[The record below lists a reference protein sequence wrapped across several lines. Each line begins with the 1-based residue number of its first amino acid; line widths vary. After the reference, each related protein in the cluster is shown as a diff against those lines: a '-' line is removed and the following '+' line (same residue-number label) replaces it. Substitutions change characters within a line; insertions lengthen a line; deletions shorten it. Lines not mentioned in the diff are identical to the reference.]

1 MDPLWE
7 AIRHVFGAGTD
18 PKSYTVVQVCLR
30 ALIIYLGG
38 LMLLRVGDNR
48 FIGKS
53 TAFDIILGFILGSI
67 LSRGVNG
74 SAALLPTLAA
84 AAFLIFLHWL
94 LAWTALRSRR
104 FGLFVKGKPETL
116 VRDGEILW
124 DGMHRKV
131 LSRGDLEETLRLHGK
146 LDDVERVREARFE
159 RSGNI
164 SILEKPKEPRIV
176 EIRVQEGVQTVRLEI
191 GVA

>member
-1 MDPLWE
+1 MDHLWE
-7 AIRHVFGAGTD
+7 IIRHAFGVGTD
-18 PKSYTVVQVCLR
+18 PKSFTVAQVCLR

-38 LMLLRVGDNR
+38 LALLRIGDNR
-48 FIGKS
+48 FVGKS

-94 LAWTALRSRR
+94 LAWTAFRSHR
-104 FGLFVKGKPETL
+104 FSTLIKGKPETI
-116 VRDGEILW
+116 VRDGEIVW
-124 DGMHRKV
+124 DSMRRKV

-146 LDDVERVREARFE
+146 LDDLGRVREARFE
-159 RSGNI
+159 PSGNI

-191 GVA
+191 Q

>member
-7 AIRHVFGAGTD
+7 AIRHAFGAGID
-18 PKSYTVVQVCLR
+18 PKSFTVAQVCLR

-38 LMLLRVGDNR
+38 LFLLRIGDNR
-48 FIGKS
+48 FVGKS

-94 LAWTALRSRR
+94 LAWTALHSRR

-124 DGMHRKV
+124 DSMRRKAF
-131 LSRGDLEETLRLHGK
+131 SRGDLEESLRLHSN
-146 LDDVERVREARFE
+146 DDIGRVREARFE
-159 RSGNI
+159 RSGHI
-164 SILEKPKEPRIV
+164 SVLEKPKESRIV